1 MFARKQIDIGYRDL
15 TAALGYC
22 LWPSLSRRRI
32 EADLE
37 SLWAE
42 DGDAVTALSVRSAFD
57 CWLATQNLPR
67 GSEVIVSGI
76 NIPDMARILEH
87 HGLQMVPVD
96 VDLATMEILADEVED
111 AITPRTRMVLVAH
124 LFGSRMDMD
133 PVFEITRQH
142 PEILVVEDCAQAFD
156 GCEGY
161 RGDARSDLSLFSFGA
176 IKTASALGGALARVR
191 DAAVRERMRTM
202 MAEYPA
208 QGRAYF
214 FKRALKF
221 AALKTLG
228 LNWIYTAFTQA
239 CGMFGVDYDLLVVN
253 AVRGFRGDL
262 IPLLRRQPALP
273 QLALLRRRLRQY
285 PRAHLEARRQAGQR
299 VNHQLPTPLR
309 CAGHANPHNTWW
321 LFPVYTE
328 NKSELVTDLHAQGF
342 DATASSSQLCPM
354 EGEDGP
360 AVDCE
365 DFMDGTVYVPV
376 YAGIPNEA
384 LDRLA
389 ATLRHHAHATQSI
402 EVLPVEEPKLEPAI
416 LAE

>member
-22 LWPSLSRRRI
+22 LWFGFHRRELST
-32 EADLE
+32 DLE
-37 SLWAE
+37 SLWSE
-42 DGDAVTALSVRSAFD
+42 DDDAVAALSVRTAFD
-57 CWLATQNLPR
+57 CWLATQNFPR

-87 HGLQMVPVD
+87 HGLHMVPVD
-96 VDLATMEILADEVED
+96 VDLHTMEILADEVEE
-111 AITPRTRMVLVAH
+111 AITLRTRLVLVAH

-133 PVFEITRQH
+133 PVFEITGQH
-142 PEILVVEDCAQAFD
+142 PDILVVEDCAQAFD

-161 RGDARSDLSLFSFGA
+161 RGDDRSALSLFSFGA

-191 DAAVRERMRTM
+191 DTDVRERMRTM
-202 MAEYPA
+202 MATYPA
-208 QGRAYF
+208 QGRGYF
-214 FKRALKF
+214 FKRTLKF

-228 LNWIYTAFTQA
+228 LNWVYTAFTQA
-239 CGMFGVDYDLLVVN
+239 CGMFGVDYDKLVVN

-285 PRAHLEARRQAGQR
+285 PRARLEARRHAGQL
-299 VNHQLPTPLR
+299 VNHQLPTSLR

-321 LFPVYTE
+321 LFPVYTDY
-328 NKSELVTDLHAQGF
+328 KSELVNDLRAEGF
-342 DATASSSQLCPM
+342 DATASSSQLCAM

-360 AVDCE
+360 AVDCG
-365 DFMDGTVYVPV
+365 DFIDGTVYVPV
-376 YAGIPNEA
+376 YADIPHDA

-389 ATLRHHAHATQSI
+389 ATLRQHAQATPCAL
-402 EVLPVEEPKLEPAI
+402 EEEPETELEPAI
-416 LAE
+416 LAD

>member
-1 MFARKQIDIGYRDL
+1 MFARKQIDISYRDL

-22 LWPSLSRRRI
+22 LWPTLSRQRL
-32 EADLE
+32 EAGLAR
-37 SLWAE
+37 LWSE
-42 DGDAVTALSVRSAFD
+42 DDDTVPALSVRTAFD

-96 VDLATMEILADEVED
+96 VDLATMEILADELED
-111 AITPRTRMVLVAH
+111 AITPRTRLVLLAH
-124 LFGSRMDMD
+124 LFGSRMDME
-133 PVFEITRQH
+133 PVFEITRRH
-142 PEILVVEDCAQAFD
+142 PRILVVEDCAQAFD
-156 GCEGY
+156 GCTGY
-161 RGDARSDLSLFSFGA
+161 RGDAHSDLSLFSFGA

-191 DAAVRERMRTM
+191 DAAVRERMRAM

-228 LNWIYTAFTQA
+228 LHWIYTAFTQA

-273 QLALLRRRLRQY
+273 QLALLRRRLRRY
-285 PRAHLEARRQAGQR
+285 PRARLEARRQAGLR
-299 VNHQLPTPLR
+299 VNQQLPTPAR
-309 CAGHANPHNTWW
+309 CVGHANAHNTWW
-321 LFPVYTE
+321 LFPVYTDH
-328 NKSELVTDLHAQGF
+328 KSELVDALRAEGF
-342 DATASSSQLCPM
+342 DATASSSQLCAM

-360 AVDCE
+360 AADCE

-376 YAGIPNEA
+376 YAGIPNDA

-389 ATLRHHAHATQSI
+389 VILHEHACAATPM
-402 EVLPVEEPKLEPAI
+402 PVEESEAELEPAI
-416 LAE
+416 LAK

>member
-1 MFARKQIDIGYRDL
+1 MYARKQIDIGYRDL

-22 LWPSLSRRRI
+22 LWLGTGRRRL

-37 SLWAE
+37 ALWSKV
-42 DGDAVTALSVRSAFD
+42 DDAVTSLSVRTAFD
-57 CWLATQNLPR
+57 CWLATQKFPR

-87 HGLQMVPVD
+87 HGLHMVPVD
-96 VDLATMEILADEVED
+96 VDLHTMEILADEVEE
-111 AITPRTRMVLVAH
+111 AITPRTRLVLVAH

-133 PVFEITRQH
+133 PVFEITGQH
-142 PEILVVEDCAQAFD
+142 PDILVVEDCAQAFD

-161 RGDARSDLSLFSFGA
+161 RGDDRSDLSLFSFGA

-191 DAAVRERMRTM
+191 DTDVRERMRTM
-202 MAEYPA
+202 MATYPA
-208 QGRAYF
+208 QERGYF
-214 FKRALKF
+214 FRRTLKF

-228 LNWIYTAFTQA
+228 LNWVYTAFTQA
-239 CGMFGVDYDLLVVN
+239 CGMFGVDYDKLVVN

-285 PRAHLEARRQAGQR
+285 PRTRLEARRLAGQL
-299 VNHQLPTPLR
+299 VNHQLPTSLR

-321 LFPVYTE
+321 LFPVYTDY
-328 NKSELVTDLHAQGF
+328 KSELVNDLRAEGF
-342 DATASSSQLCPM
+342 DATASSSQLCAM

-365 DFMDGTVYVPV
+365 DFIDGTVYVPV
-376 YAGIPNEA
+376 YADIPHDA

-389 ATLRHHAHATQSI
+389 ATLRQHAQATPCAL
-402 EVLPVEEPKLEPAI
+402 EEEPETELEPAI
-416 LAE
+416 LAD

>member
-15 TAALGYC
+15 AAALGYC
-22 LWPSLSRRRI
+22 LWPGLSRRR
-32 EADLE
+32 LE
-37 SLWAE
+37 TELTRLWSD
-42 DGDAVTALSVRSAFD
+42 DGDAVTALSVRTAFD
-57 CWLATQNLPR
+57 CWLSTQNLPR

-87 HGLQMVPVD
+87 HGLQMIPVD
-96 VDLATMEILADEVED
+96 VDLATMEILTDELED
-111 AITPRTRMVLVAH
+111 AITPRTRLVLVAH
-124 LFGSRMDMD
+124 LFGSRMDLD
-133 PVFEITRQH
+133 PVFEITGQH
-142 PEILVVEDCAQAFD
+142 PKILVVEDCAQAFD

-176 IKTASALGGALARVR
+176 IKTASALGGAMARVR
-191 DAAVRERMRTM
+191 DAAVRERMRAM
-202 MAEYPA
+202 MADYPA
-208 QGRAYF
+208 QRRAYF

-239 CGMFGVDYDLLVVN
+239 CKMFGVDYDLLVVN
-253 AVRGFRGDL
+253 AVRGFKGDL

-273 QLALLRRRLRQY
+273 QLALLQRRLRQC
-285 PRAHLEARRQAGQR
+285 PRARLTARRQAGQR

-321 LFPVYTE
+321 LFPVFTE
-328 NKSELVTDLHAQGF
+328 NKTELVTDLRAQGF
-342 DATASSSQLCPM
+342 DATASSSQLCAM
-354 EGEDGP
+354 EGEDGA

-389 ATLRHHAHATQSI
+389 ATLRQHAQATQSL
-402 EVLPVEEPKLEPAI
+402 EALPMEEPELEPAI

>member
-1 MFARKQIDIGYRDL
+1 MFARKQIDIDFRDL

-22 LWPSLSRRRI
+22 LWPGLSRQKI
-32 EADLE
+32 SAELE
-37 SLWAE
+37 SLWST
-42 DGDAVTALSVRSAFD
+42 DGDAVTALSVRTAFD
-57 CWLATQNLPR
+57 CWLATVNLPR

-111 AITPRTRMVLVAH
+111 AITPRTRLVLVAH
-124 LFGSRMDMD
+124 LFGSRMDME

-142 PEILVVEDCAQAFD
+142 PKILVVEDCAQAFD

-161 RGDARSDLSLFSFGA
+161 RGDDRSDLSLFSFGA
-176 IKTASALGGALARVR
+176 IKTASALGGAMARVR
-191 DAAVRERMRTM
+191 DADVRARMRSM

-239 CGMFGVDYDLLVVN
+239 CKMFGVDYDLLVVN

-285 PRAHLEARRQAGQR
+285 SRAQLEARRQAGQR
-299 VNHQLPTPLR
+299 MNHQLPTPLR

-321 LFPVYTE
+321 LFPVFTD
-328 NKSELVTDLHAQGF
+328 NKTELVNDLRAQGF
-342 DATASSSQLCPM
+342 DATASSSQLCAM
-354 EGEDGP
+354 QGEDGA

-389 ATLRHHAHATQSI
+389 ATLRHHAHATA
-402 EVLPVEEPKLEPAI
+402 PVAIEEPETELESAI
-416 LAE
+416 LAD